1 MPRFSRSAVER
12 TISKPKE
19 AGREPE
25 VVQISLLG
33 GFWVSVGSRVIEEDE
48 WRLRK
53 GASLVKLLALEP
65 GHRMHR
71 EQAMELLWPG
81 LDRKAAANN
90 LHQALHF
97 ARRALEPEAAAASSH
112 LLRLHDELLELCA
125 NNALWVDVEA
135 FEAAAATARAQLGEA
150 AFAADWAMGRA
161 MWQEGAIEYALEAGE
176 PQTAAPVVGEP
187 PVGRHPAALT
197 PREREVA
204 VLVARGLTDRSLT
217 SFRSPRRRST
227 TTSARSSENWAF
239 VRAPRSPPG

>member
-1 MPRFSRSAVER
+1 MPRFSRSAAER
-12 TISKPKE
+12 SISKPKG

-25 VVQISLLG
+25 VVRISLLG

-53 GASLVKLLALEP
+53 AASLVKLLALAP

-97 ARRALEPEAAAASSH
+97 ARRALEPEAAASSH
-112 LLRLHDELLELCA
+112 LLRLHDELLELCP

-135 FEAAAATARAQLGEA
+135 FEEA
-150 AFAADWAMGRA
+150 ARRA
-161 MWQEGAIEYALEAGE
+161 RRSGE
-176 PQTAAPVVGEP
+176 PAAYTS
-187 PVGRHPAALT
+187 ALDLYAGDLL
-197 PREREVA
+197 PEDLYEGWA
-204 VLVARGLTDRSLT
+204 EE
-217 SFRSPRRRST
+217 RRRS
-227 TTSARSSENWAF
+227 
-239 VRAPRSPPG
+239 